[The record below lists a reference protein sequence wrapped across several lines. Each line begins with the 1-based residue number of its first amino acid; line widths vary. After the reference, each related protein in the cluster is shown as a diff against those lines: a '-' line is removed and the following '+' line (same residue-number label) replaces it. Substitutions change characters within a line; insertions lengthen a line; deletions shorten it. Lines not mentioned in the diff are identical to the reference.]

1 MSTPEQ
7 VFVNSNDYYNLLEE
21 SKNRTR
27 QDKVTI
33 LETVN
38 GTKIAARHNI
48 YDIKIIKEQFLDLQ
62 YFPDYFEDDF
72 APKVVLDIGGYIG
85 DLSLYCAEAFGSKV
99 HCYEPTPQNY
109 EIIKRNLKLNPH
121 FDDIITVHNK
131 GVSSSNK
138 FLELNVQE
146 IVSEIHAST
155 HKKYK
160 TDVSTIQ
167 IPCVSLED
175 AIKELNE
182 PKIDLLKIDCE
193 GEEFAILG
201 NCNTETLANRV
212 KYLAF
217 EYHNF
222 VEDYKNKL
230 ENLLNDLEK
239 DFEILKKSKKLC
251 FLKSKR

>member
-1 MSTPEQ
+1 VDYKD
-7 VFVNSNDYYNLLEE
+7 VFVNFDTYETLLEE
-21 SKNRTR
+21 SKKRER
-27 QDKVTI
+27 YDKISI

-48 YDIKIIKEQFLDLQ
+48 YDVKIIKEQFLDLQ
-62 YFPDYFEDDF
+62 YFPDFFEDNF

-85 DLSLYCAEAFGSKV
+85 DLSLYCAETFGSKV

-109 EIIKRNLKLNPH
+109 RIIKRNLELNPH
-121 FDDIITVHNK
+121 LNDIITVHNK

-146 IVSEIHAST
+146 ILSEIHAST

-160 TDVSTIQ
+160 RDVTTIQ
-167 IPCVSLED
+167 VPCVSLED

-193 GEEFAILG
+193 GEEFNILG
-201 NCNTETLANRV
+201 NCNTEILANNV

-222 VEDYKNKL
+222 VEDYKDKL

-239 DFEILKKSKKLC
+239 NFIVLKKSKKLC
-251 FLKSKR
+251 FLKSKK